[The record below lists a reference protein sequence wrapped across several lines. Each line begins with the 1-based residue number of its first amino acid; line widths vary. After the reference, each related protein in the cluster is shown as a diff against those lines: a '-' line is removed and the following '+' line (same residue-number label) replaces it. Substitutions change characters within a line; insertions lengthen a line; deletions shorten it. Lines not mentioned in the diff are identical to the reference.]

1 MFAIEQVGRQPH
13 EKMLTKEQGCQIKLE
28 RAQWM
33 RQSHSMLGI
42 MSHCTYVHIH
52 TQTHGTVKVGRYV
65 FEVLNYAS
73 HSGVQNV
80 PFFSR
85 SPVATARNVAL
96 SRPSKYHT

>member
-1 MFAIEQVGRQPH
+1 MSRCSLKSWAIHAGLSDR
-13 EKMLTKEQGCQIKLE
+13 TGT
-28 RAQWM
+28 
-33 RQSHSMLGI
+33 
-42 MSHCTYVHIH
+42 CTIDEAEPQYVRHNVPLYILYVHIH

-65 FEVLNYAS
+65 LEVLNYAS